1 MKNWVLILIL
11 RIDFFFS
18 ESSRKDEIHWKYK
31 FIVLIVTTYLWV
43 IIAVDCFLDTDS
55 LEMLGIGSD
64 STSNDAKDLGVPQ
77 LFSESFKVFWWV
89 IFPKQTRFFPFG
101 LKWAPVLL
109 KRFLKKNFML

>member
-1 MKNWVLILIL
+1 M
-11 RIDFFFS
+11 
-18 ESSRKDEIHWKYK
+18 
-31 FIVLIVTTYLWV
+31 WV

-101 LKWAPVLL
+101 LKCAPVLL
-109 KRFLKKNFML
+109 KKIFKEQFLWWNGRKNVKMKTSNYRKNARKIMENAN

>member
-1 MKNWVLILIL
+1 MKIKNIRLLVL
-11 RIDFFFS
+11 S
-18 ESSRKDEIHWKYK
+18 TH
-31 FIVLIVTTYLWV
+31 LWV

-101 LKWAPVLL
+101 LKCAPVLL
-109 KRFLKKNFML
+109 KKIFKEQFLWWNGRKKC